1 MNPSI
6 PTSRLNTTALAEA
19 VAKELGVPAVDGRA
33 AVQAVFDVIARA
45 VAGGNPVAITNF
57 GTFLPIEQ
65 PARTRRNPQNGAP
78 VEVPEHRDVRF
89 RVSPG
94 LRATVRTADPA
105 SATIRKRPQPVR
117 IVADDRKASG

>member
-1 MNPSI
+1 MHIAI
-6 PTSRLNTTALAEA
+6 PTTRLNTVALAEA
-19 VAKELGVPAVDGRA
+19 VATELDIPHADGRA

-45 VAGGNPVAITNF
+45 VAGGHPVAVTNF

-78 VEVPEHRDVRF
+78 VDVPEHRDVRF

-94 LRATVRTADPA
+94 LRATVRTADPVR
-105 SATIRKRPQPVR
+105 ATIRKAPKTGRAGQ
-117 IVADDRKASG
+117 DDAS